1 MAYFL
6 KQTPLKG
13 RTYLSIVESF
23 YDSNKKGT
31 AHKVY
36 KSLSSI
42 ETLKKKGI
50 EDPVAYYQKEVDK
63 LNSERQ
69 LKEVELISETSPNR
83 YIGYFLAKAVMNK
96 LDVKKVIDLFDLST
110 NYKFDLYEV
119 FSSLVYARL
128 VKPCSKYKTYYEV
141 IPYLGYKINFTYQQ
155 IIEALKFYGLNYEK
169 FVELFTKATKDK
181 YKLNTDTTYFD
192 CTNFYFEIDR
202 EDDFRKNGP
211 SKENRKCPI
220 VGLGLLLDANL
231 IPIGMKMYPGNQS
244 EKPVLREIIKDLKVQ
259 NNIDGKT
266 IHVADKGLN
275 CAKNI
280 FAAKKNGDGYLFSKS
295 VKMLPEIEE
304 TWILLNNDYKEV
316 KDSDGNTL
324 YFYKSCIDNFPYTY
338 TDEDSGKTY
347 RFEIKEKRL
356 VTYNPS
362 LAKKKHFEIDRMVE
376 KARGLCASKAKR
388 DEYGESSKYVDF
400 KGKDGSKVEV
410 SINEDKIKRDKMLA
424 GFNILVTS
432 ETNMKDEDIYNT
444 YHNLWRIEES
454 FRIMKSDL
462 DARPVFLQTEESIK
476 GHFLICYV
484 AVLLERILQ
493 FKIFENKFSSNELYN
508 FFKNYKVVKGKS
520 EYTNTTSD
528 NNFIREVTK
537 FTNLPLRNLYLSPAQ
552 FERILNYKL

>member
-23 YDSNKKGT
+23 YDGNKKGT

-96 LDVKKVIDLFDLST
+96 LDVKKVIDLFGLTT
-110 NYKFDLYEV
+110 NYKFDLYDV

-128 VKPCSKYKTYYEV
+128 VKPCSKYKTFYEV
-141 IPYLGYKINFTYQQ
+141 IPYLGYKIDFTYQQ

-192 CTNFYFEIDR
+192 CTNFYFEIDK

-231 IPIGMKMYPGNQS
+231 IPIGMRMYPGNQS
-244 EKPVLREIIKDLKVQ
+244 EKPVLRELIKDLKVQ

-295 VKMLPEIEE
+295 VKMLPETEE

-316 KDSDGNTL
+316 KDSEDNTL
-324 YFYKSCIDNFPYTY
+324 YFYKSCVDKFPYAY
-338 TDEDSGKTY
+338 TDEDNGKTY
-347 RFEIKEKRL
+347 RFEITEKRL

-400 KGKDGSKVEV
+400 KGKDGSKVKV

-432 ETNMKDEDIYNT
+432 ETDMKDEDIYNT

-493 FKIFENKFSSNELYN
+493 FKIFENKYSSNELYN
-508 FFKNYKVVKGKS
+508 FFKKYKVIKGKS

-528 NNFIREVTK
+528 NNFIRELTK

>member
-1 MAYFL
+1 MFN
-6 KQTPLKG
+6 T
-13 RTYLSIVESF
+13 
-23 YDSNKKGT
+23 
-31 AHKVY
+31 
-36 KSLSSI
+36 
-42 ETLKKKGI
+42 
-50 EDPVAYYQKEVDK
+50 VAYYQKEVDK

-96 LDVKKVIDLFDLST
+96 LDVKKVIDLFGLTT

-347 RFEIKEKRL
+347 RFEITEKRL

-508 FFKNYKVVKGKS
+508 FFTNYKVIKGKS
-520 EYTNTTSD
+520 EYTNTTRD
-528 NNFIREVTK
+528 NNFIREITK

>member
-23 YDSNKKGT
+23 YDGNKKGT

-96 LDVKKVIDLFDLST
+96 LDVKKVIDLFGLTT
-110 NYKFDLYEV
+110 NYKFDLYDV

-128 VKPCSKYKTYYEV
+128 VKPCSKYKTFYEV
-141 IPYLGYKINFTYQQ
+141 IPYLGYKIDFTYQQ

-192 CTNFYFEIDR
+192 CTNFYFEIDK

-231 IPIGMKMYPGNQS
+231 IPIGMRMYPGNQS
-244 EKPVLREIIKDLKVQ
+244 EKPVLRELIKDLKVQ

-316 KDSDGNTL
+316 KDSEGNTL
-324 YFYKSCIDNFPYTY
+324 YFYKSCVDKFPYAY
-338 TDEDSGKTY
+338 TDEDNGKTY
-347 RFEIKEKRL
+347 RFEITEKRL

-388 DEYGESSKYVDF
+388 DEY
-400 KGKDGSKVEV
+400 
-410 SINEDKIKRDKMLA
+410 
-424 GFNILVTS
+424 
-432 ETNMKDEDIYNT
+432 
-444 YHNLWRIEES
+444 
-454 FRIMKSDL
+454 
-462 DARPVFLQTEESIK
+462 
-476 GHFLICYV
+476 
-484 AVLLERILQ
+484 
-493 FKIFENKFSSNELYN
+493 
-508 FFKNYKVVKGKS
+508 
-520 EYTNTTSD
+520 EY
-528 NNFIREVTK
+528 
-537 FTNLPLRNLYLSPAQ
+537 FTV
-552 FERILNYKL
+552 

>member
-23 YDSNKKGT
+23 YDGNKKGT

-96 LDVKKVIDLFDLST
+96 LDVKKVIDLFGLTT
-110 NYKFDLYEV
+110 NYKFDLYDV

-128 VKPCSKYKTYYEV
+128 VKPCSKYKTFYEV
-141 IPYLGYKINFTYQQ
+141 IPYLGYKIDFTYQQ

-192 CTNFYFEIDR
+192 CTNFYFEIDK

-231 IPIGMKMYPGNQS
+231 IPIGMRMYPGNQS
-244 EKPVLREIIKDLKVQ
+244 EKPVLRELIKDLKVQ

-295 VKMLPEIEE
+295 VKMLPETEE
-304 TWILLNNDYKEV
+304 TWILLNNE
-316 KDSDGNTL
+316 
-324 YFYKSCIDNFPYTY
+324 
-338 TDEDSGKTY
+338 
-347 RFEIKEKRL
+347 
-356 VTYNPS
+356 
-362 LAKKKHFEIDRMVE
+362 
-376 KARGLCASKAKR
+376 
-388 DEYGESSKYVDF
+388 
-400 KGKDGSKVEV
+400 
-410 SINEDKIKRDKMLA
+410 
-424 GFNILVTS
+424 
-432 ETNMKDEDIYNT
+432 
-444 YHNLWRIEES
+444 
-454 FRIMKSDL
+454 
-462 DARPVFLQTEESIK
+462 
-476 GHFLICYV
+476 
-484 AVLLERILQ
+484 
-493 FKIFENKFSSNELYN
+493 
-508 FFKNYKVVKGKS
+508 
-520 EYTNTTSD
+520 
-528 NNFIREVTK
+528 
-537 FTNLPLRNLYLSPAQ
+537 
-552 FERILNYKL
+552 

>member
-23 YDSNKKGT
+23 YDGNKKGT

-42 ETLKKKGI
+42 ETLKKKGV

-96 LDVKKVIDLFDLST
+96 LDVKKVIDLFNLTT
-110 NYKFDLYEV
+110 NYKFDLYDV

-128 VKPCSKYKTYYEV
+128 VRPCSKYKTYYEV

-192 CTNFYFEIDR
+192 CTNFYFEIDK

-231 IPIGMKMYPGNQS
+231 IPIGMRMYPGNQS
-244 EKPVLREIIKDLKVQ
+244 EKPILREMIKDLKDQ

-295 VKMLPEIEE
+295 VKMLPETEE

-316 KDSDGNTL
+316 KDNEGNTL
-324 YFYKSCIDNFPYTY
+324 YFYKSCVDKFPYTY
-338 TDEDSGKTY
+338 TDEDNGKTY
-347 RFEIKEKRL
+347 RFEITEKRL

-400 KGKDGSKVEV
+400 KGKDGSKVKV

-432 ETNMKDEDIYNT
+432 VTSMKDEDIYNT

-462 DARPVFLQTEESIK
+462 DGRPVFLQTEESIK

-493 FKIFENKFSSNELYN
+493 FKIFENKYSSNELYN
-508 FFKNYKVVKGKS
+508 FFKKYKVIKGKS

-528 NNFIREVTK
+528 NNFIRELTK